1 MQIYNILYGVRLK
14 LSGIDGANR
23 WVNQT
28 YYYNPYF
35 NYTEFLG
42 YDYTVMQDFF
52 VKKGVG
58 EDHIKKI
65 VLDIIYYNPN
75 VEVMI
80 NYRMDFE
87 IRPNS
92 GFVKK
97 LEVLKFLPKMEAVNS
112 RYRMNWIFVRVIR
125 TFYFIYFSYFLIY
138 FGMHVH
144 KNIRLSMKNGT
155 IPVNAK
161 TVLGAIYIFG
171 NFWYM
176 IYILFNGHV
185 GFNDSDIDNPR

>member
-1 MQIYNILYGVRLK
+1 M
-14 LSGIDGANR
+14 
-23 WVNQT
+23 NQT

-35 NYTEFLG
+35 NYTEFLQ
-42 YDYTVMQDFF
+42 YDYTVMKDFF
-52 VKKGVG
+52 VKKGFVE
-58 EDHIKKI
+58 EDIKKI

-97 LEVLKFLPKMEAVNS
+97 LEVLEFLPKMEAVNS

-125 TFYFIYFSYFLIY
+125 ISYFIYFGYFLIY
-138 FGMHVH
+138 FGMHVQ
-144 KNIRLSMKNGT
+144 KKIRLSMKNST
-155 IPVNAK
+155 VPVNTK
-161 TVLGAIYIFG
+161 TVLGLIYIFG

-185 GFNDSDIDNPR
+185 LVYNSDIDNPR